1 MDARYIDPFL
11 KSICNTFE
19 TMCSLP
25 VTLRKPELKT
35 NNELRTDVAGIVG
48 FSGDAVGTVV
58 LNFSYDT
65 ASKIATRF
73 AGAELAEIT
82 PDHEDFADA
91 IGELAHMVADGAKSQ
106 FQGLDIAISLPNVI
120 VGTHHNVAPSKAS
133 PRVVIPCDTDAG
145 SFFVE
150 VGMVLAEEPATAGVH

>member
-1 MDARYIDPFL
+1 MDVRYLNPFI

-19 TMCSLP
+19 TMCALP

-35 NNELRTDVAGIVG
+35 NHEPTTDVAGIIG

-73 AGAELAEIT
+73 AGAEIT
-82 PDHEDFADA
+82 QDHEDFADA
-91 IGELAHMVADGAKSQ
+91 IGELANMVAGGAKSQ
-106 FQGLDIAISLPNVI
+106 FEGLDISISLPNVI
-120 VGTHHNVAPSKAS
+120 VGEHHNVAASKAS
-133 PRVVIPCDTDAG
+133 PRIVIPCDTDAG
-145 SFFVE
+145 EFFVE
-150 VGMVLAEEPATAGVH
+150 VGMVLAKKPVAVGAFEP

>member
-1 MDARYIDPFL
+1 MVVRYINPFL
-11 KSICNTFE
+11 RSICNTFE

-35 NNELRTDVAGIVG
+35 NNALRTDVAGIIG

-73 AGAELAEIT
+73 AGTELTEIT
-82 PDHEDFADA
+82 PDHEDFAHA
-91 IGELAHMVADGAKSQ
+91 IGELAHMVAAGAQSR
-106 FQGLDIAISLPNVI
+106 FPGLDIAISLPNVI
-120 VGTHHNVAPSKAS
+120 VGAHYNVAASTAS

-150 VGMVLAEEPATAGVH
+150 VGMVVAEEPAPVGAH

>member
-1 MDARYIDPFL
+1 MDARYINPFL

-25 VTLRKPELKT
+25 VALGTPELKT
-35 NNELRTDVAGIVG
+35 NNELRTEVAGIIG

-65 ASKIATRF
+65 ATKIATRF
-73 AGAELAEIT
+73 AGVEITEIT
-82 PDHEDFADA
+82 PDHDDFADA
-91 IGELAHMVADGAKSQ
+91 IGELAHMVAGGAKSQ
-106 FQGLDIAISLPNVI
+106 FPGLDIAISLPNVI
-120 VGTHHNVAPSKAS
+120 VGAHHNVAASQAS
-133 PRVVIPCDTDAG
+133 PRVVIPCDTEAG

-150 VGMVLAEEPATAGVH
+150 IGMVLAEEPATAGVH